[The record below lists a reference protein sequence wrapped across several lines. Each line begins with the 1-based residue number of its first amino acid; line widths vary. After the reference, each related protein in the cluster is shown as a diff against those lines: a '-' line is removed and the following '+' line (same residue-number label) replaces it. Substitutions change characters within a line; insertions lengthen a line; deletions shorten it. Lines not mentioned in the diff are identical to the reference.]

1 MMIWV
6 GTLAVCLY
14 VVLCAFCLIGNH
26 VYWDLRHHAASS
38 VTPYRTSDS
47 VVEAKV
53 TSEANATTETSI
65 DWVAY
70 RENFNYFNELRNQKL
85 VGYFSI
91 TVTVLVYCVFSI
103 PMAIYFRR
111 KLENPEKAIRVLIYI
126 NAGLAFLLLLLDM
139 VVCDRLGGIIR

>member
-1 MMIWV
+1 
-6 GTLAVCLY
+6 
-14 VVLCAFCLIGNH
+14 
-26 VYWDLRHHAASS
+26 
-38 VTPYRTSDS
+38 